1 MRRWVLLAYRL
12 PREPSTP
19 RITLWRNLRRLGAG
33 QVGDGLVIL
42 PLTDETQEQLEWL
55 ASAVQDADGE
65 SSVWIGEAATKA
77 QEDRWVDRIK
87 AVSIDEYAG
96 LELRA
101 RNAAL
106 DSEDG
111 RRRSLRLLRAE
122 LRRVRGR
129 DYFNVPEGAQAAA
142 AIEGLATTREEVA
155 P

>member
-1 MRRWVLLAYRL
+1 MRQWVLLAYRL

-19 RITLWRNLRRLGAG
+19 RITLWRNLRRLGAA

-42 PLTDETQEQLEWL
+42 PLTDETQEQMEWL
-55 ASAVQDADGE
+55 ASAVDDAAGE

-87 AVSIDEYAG
+87 AGSIDEYAA

-101 RNAAL
+101 RDAAL
-106 DSEDG
+106 DSEDE

-142 AIEGLATTREEVA
+142 AIEGLAITHEEVA